1 MVGGDRADSENML
14 CLKKALFDCHKLL
27 LITSFLMFSE
37 QGYILASL
45 KLPILKETMQ
55 KLEKTL
61 ISFLPDFTVTRL
73 TFLSLITPAVSVPM
87 WHTMLFQASV
97 VF

>member
-1 MVGGDRADSENML
+1 VVGGDRADSENML

-27 LITSFLMFSE
+27 LITSFLMFVE

-55 KLEKTL
+55 KLEKTF
-61 ISFLPDFTVTRL
+61 ISFLTDFTVTRL
-73 TFLSLITPAVSVPM
+73 VFLYLVTPAVSVPM
-87 WHTMLFQASV
+87 WYLSLFQASV